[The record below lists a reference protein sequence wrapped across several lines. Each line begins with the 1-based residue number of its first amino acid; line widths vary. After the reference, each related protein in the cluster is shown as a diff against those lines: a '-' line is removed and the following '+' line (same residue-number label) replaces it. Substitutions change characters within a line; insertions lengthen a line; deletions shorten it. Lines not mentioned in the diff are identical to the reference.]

1 MATRNPVIKYYAN
14 EQPHSE
20 TWYNAKGQKNRSSN
34 RGDRDDSDEPAERF
48 WYPSGLIMVERW
60 MKDGVIHRDSRDD
73 KPAEIYYLQNGNKEY
88 EVWYQ
93 HGVKSRKFGPAKI
106 YYYDLSKIDLAAL
119 DLPLPRLKELV
130 TKKDIPKAKYWYNPE
145 NGGLWLYTTYD
156 LRGLEV
162 EARYFV
168 DSIEVT
174 NYVHSIGDYMK
185 VKACIAKLKKTL
197 GITDSRIHA
206 ALQTFIPYDKP
217 YFMSTNEKCTSDT
230 KNSLITLDELTG
242 ATIENDDGGRIVGI
256 KKKVEGKAVD
266 HVICFSC
273 DDLKIMNSQT
283 PKLKFRN
290 LPLTDNDYKKLFAF
304 HEAKCN

>member
-20 TWYNAKGQKNRSSN
+20 TWYNAKGQKHR
-34 RGDRDDSDEPAERF
+34 DSDEPAERF

-60 MKDGVIHRDSRDD
+60 MKDGVMHRSDRGGD
-73 KPAEIYYLQNGNKEY
+73 KPAEIYYLPNGNKEY

-93 HGVKSRKFGPAKI
+93 HGVKSRKVGPAKI
-106 YYYDLSKIDLAAL
+106 YYYDLSKIDLSAL

-130 TKKDIPKAKYWYNPE
+130 TKKDIPKAKYWYKPA

-156 LRGLEV
+156 LRGLEF

-185 VKACIAKLKKTL
+185 VKACIAKLKKNL
-197 GITDSRIHA
+197 GITNSRIHA
-206 ALQTFIPYDKP
+206 ALQTLIPYDKP
-217 YFMSTNEKCTSDT
+217 YFMSTNETCTGDT
-230 KNSLITLDELTG
+230 KNSLITLDEFTG
-242 ATIENDDGGRIVGI
+242 KDADGIDTGVRIVGI
-256 KKKVEGKAVD
+256 KKKVGVHD

-290 LPLTDNDYKKLFAF
+290 LPLTDIDYKKLFAF
-304 HEAKCN
+304 HEANCN